1 MHAADF
7 AGPKLRS
14 HYQVRRLA
22 PLITTLAN
30 VILLDTPHVEPKCHG
45 EFVRLLVVVSRSEAR
60 SEVALRG

>member
-1 MHAADF
+1 VHAADF

-22 PLITTLAN
+22 PLITTLAT

-45 EFVRLLVVVSRSEAR
+45 EFVRLLVVV
-60 SEVALRG
+60 